1 MKEFQDRSPSLFC
14 PSIDRIGKQKML
26 ITATNGD
33 RSNPMTASWG
43 ALGVLWGLP
52 VASVFVRPERYTHG
66 LLVAGERF
74 SLSFLPVGFKE
85 ALGICGRLSGRD
97 GDKFAAAGLTRAS
110 VDGWIFPREAEEA
123 LLCRKLYAAPLS
135 PDAICDGAPLAHYR
149 SGGYHTVFI
158 GEICR
163 YLQRTPR

>member
-26 ITATNGD
+26 ITATHGAL
-33 RSNPMTASWG
+33 SNPMTASWG
-43 ALGVLWGLP
+43 AIGVLWGMP
-52 VASVFVRPERYTHG
+52 VAAIFVRPERYTHG
-66 LLVAGERF
+66 LLLAGERF
-74 SLSFLPVGFKE
+74 SISFLPAELEE

-110 VDGWIFPREAEEA
+110 VDGCVFPREAEEV

-135 PDAICDGAPLAHYR
+135 PDAICDGALLAHYR
-149 SGGYHTVFI
+149 AGGYHTLFV
-158 GEICR
+158 GEILR
-163 YLQRTPR
+163 DLERKVR